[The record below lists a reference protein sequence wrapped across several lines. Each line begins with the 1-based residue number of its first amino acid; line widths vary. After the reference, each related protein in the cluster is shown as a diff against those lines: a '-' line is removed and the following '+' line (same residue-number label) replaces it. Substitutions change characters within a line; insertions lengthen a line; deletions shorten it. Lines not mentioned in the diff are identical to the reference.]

1 MAAKDYVFQSG
12 WRDVYLAKQ
21 TKSKKLISQDRRVVT
36 DNEIIGLF
44 EHYLKKWS
52 EEHKGEVLVI
62 SDGNGK
68 PIFEATLYTEETARR
83 VTVC

>member
-12 WRDVYLAKQ
+12 WRDVYFAKQ

-44 EHYLKKWS
+44 EHYLK
-52 EEHKGEVLVI
+52 
-62 SDGNGK
+62 NGAK
-68 PIFEATLYTEETARR
+68 SIKERYL
-83 VTVC
+83 